1 MAGDDI
7 DDARSEF
14 ASLFS
19 AQTGAS
25 GEGEGESELGSLT
38 GQTYLCFNMV
48 DLTETVDYA
57 FLNALALF
65 RSYSAPHS
73 P

>member
-25 GEGEGESELGSLT
+25 GEGEGETIQSGLD
-38 GQTYLCFNMV
+38 QI
-48 DLTETVDYA
+48 
-57 FLNALALF
+57 LNTF
-65 RSYSAPHS
+65 
-73 P
+73 